1 MTAALKPTHS
11 PRLSPLAHMGLKRA
25 GLSEITDKVLSGE
38 RLSLEDGVRLI
49 EEPDV
54 ASVGAL
60 ANYVRE
66 AWHGDLAYFNRNV
79 HINATNVC
87 EASCIFCSFAR
98 LTEDSPLS
106 YTMTLQEAVGR
117 IEALRDAFITEVHIV
132 NGLHPGLPFSYYTD
146 LLRAIKQERPDLH
159 IKGFTAVEV
168 HYYAEKYGM
177 SYAEVLQ
184 AFRDA
189 GLDSLPGGGAEIFA
203 ERARKKLC
211 PDKVTT
217 QGWLEVHRTAH
228 SLGFK
233 TNATMLFGSIEK
245 LQERVEHLV
254 TLRELQDESLVKRAA
269 DPNAGCF
276 QTFIP
281 LRFHNENNR
290 LERITEPTAADTL
303 RTIAVSRLMLDNFSH
318 VKSYWVMLGMSLAQ
332 LSLSYGA
339 SDIDGTV
346 REERIYHMAGA
357 RTPQE
362 LTRTELVQMIRNAGR
377 IPVERDTHYLIAAE
391 A

>member
-1 MTAALKPTHS
+1 MTAATAPKHPPS
-11 PRLSPLAHMGLKRA
+11 LSPLAKAALQRA
-25 GLSEITDKVLSGE
+25 GLGDITDKVLAGE
-38 RLSLEDGVRLI
+38 RLSLEEGVRLI

-60 ANYVRE
+60 ANLVRE
-66 AWHGDLAYFNRNV
+66 RWHGDLAYFNRNV

-98 LTEDSPLS
+98 LEEGNPLA
-106 YTMTLQEAVGR
+106 YTMTLREAVGR

-146 LLRAIKQERPDLH
+146 LLRAIKAERPDLH

-177 SYAEVLQ
+177 SYEEVLL
-184 AFRDA
+184 AFREA

-203 ERARKKLC
+203 DRARRKLC

-217 QGWLEVHRTAH
+217 EGWLEVHDTAH
-228 SLGFK
+228 RLGFR

-245 LQERVEHLV
+245 LEERVDHMIQ
-254 TLRELQDESLVKRAA
+254 LRELQDRSLARQAL
-269 DPNAGCF
+269 DPSAGAF

-303 RTIAVSRLMLDNFSH
+303 RTIAVSRLMLDNFPH
-318 VKSYWVMLGMSLAQ
+318 VKSYWVMLGMALAQ

-357 RTPQE
+357 RTPQQ
-362 LTRTELVQMIRNAGR
+362 LTRTELVQMIRKAGR
-377 IPVERDTHYLIAAE
+377 IPVERDTHYLTAAE